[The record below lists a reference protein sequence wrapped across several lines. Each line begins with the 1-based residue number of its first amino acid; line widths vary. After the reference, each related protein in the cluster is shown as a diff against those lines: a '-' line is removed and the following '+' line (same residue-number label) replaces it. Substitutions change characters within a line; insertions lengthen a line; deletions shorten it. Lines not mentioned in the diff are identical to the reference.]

1 MPTIHRERG
10 YRFYFNSNE
19 NNEPPHIHVRGEKG
33 RMKVW
38 LLSLNITSCRGIRDH
53 EQTKLLEIVEIN
65 QKRFL
70 CEWQEFRKRE
80 TEK

>member
-19 NNEPPHIHVRGEKG
+19 NNEPAHVHIKGKGG

-38 LLSLNITSCRGIRDH
+38 LASLTIDKVRNIPDH
-53 EQTKLLEIVEIN
+53 EQTKLLEIMEKK
-65 QKRFL
+65 QKEFL
-70 CEWQEFRKRE
+70 QEWNNFYQK
-80 TEK
+80 EK